1 MFSDSSGDGG
11 MIHDG
16 QQDTER
22 GEMERLGLLGIRRGF
37 WRWNAP
43 FGEARWPLN
52 ALGLPLPLRSRAEF
66 LHGGA
71 AASARLGDYE
81 RRKG

>member
-1 MFSDSSGDGG
+1 
-11 MIHDG
+11 MIHGG

-22 GEMERLGLLGIRRGF
+22 GEMERLGLLSIRRGF
-37 WRWNAP
+37 WRGDAP
-43 FGEARWPLN
+43 LGEALWPLN

-81 RRKG
+81 MKKG